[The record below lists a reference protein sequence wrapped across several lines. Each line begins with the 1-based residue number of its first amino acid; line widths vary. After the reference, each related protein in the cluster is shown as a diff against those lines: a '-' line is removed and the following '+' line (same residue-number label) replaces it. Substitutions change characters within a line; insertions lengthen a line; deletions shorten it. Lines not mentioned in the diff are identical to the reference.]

1 MLPGGVGHFLLGDGF
16 AKHLGRNS
24 EPVGHIGLHGEIHQP
39 GLPSGSAFEAAAEGC
54 RRRIAGAGH
63 FGTGAS
69 ASEPVWGVGH
79 GQAGRIGKH
88 PAGGGNANRSTAN
101 RLRHDGRERFT
112 MKKLS
117 NLCFAG
123 ALLLSHAMCAFVA
136 ANYVNITWE
145 IRYEGYSGPA
155 STACF
160 LAIPYGIAIVAC
172 LALGFYF
179 RRKNAKAPSGMAQE
193 G

>member
-1 MLPGGVGHFLLGDGF
+1 
-16 AKHLGRNS
+16 
-24 EPVGHIGLHGEIHQP
+24 
-39 GLPSGSAFEAAAEGC
+39 
-54 RRRIAGAGH
+54 
-63 FGTGAS
+63 
-69 ASEPVWGVGH
+69 
-79 GQAGRIGKH
+79 
-88 PAGGGNANRSTAN
+88 
-101 RLRHDGRERFT
+101 

-136 ANYVNITWE
+136 ANYVNMTWE
-145 IRYEGYSGPA
+145 IQYGGYSAPA

-172 LALGFYF
+172 LALAFYF

>member
-1 MLPGGVGHFLLGDGF
+1 
-16 AKHLGRNS
+16 
-24 EPVGHIGLHGEIHQP
+24 
-39 GLPSGSAFEAAAEGC
+39 
-54 RRRIAGAGH
+54 
-63 FGTGAS
+63 
-69 ASEPVWGVGH
+69 
-79 GQAGRIGKH
+79 
-88 PAGGGNANRSTAN
+88 
-101 RLRHDGRERFT
+101 

-136 ANYVNITWE
+136 ANYVNIPWE

>member
-1 MLPGGVGHFLLGDGF
+1 
-16 AKHLGRNS
+16 
-24 EPVGHIGLHGEIHQP
+24 
-39 GLPSGSAFEAAAEGC
+39 
-54 RRRIAGAGH
+54 
-63 FGTGAS
+63 
-69 ASEPVWGVGH
+69 
-79 GQAGRIGKH
+79 
-88 PAGGGNANRSTAN
+88 
-101 RLRHDGRERFT
+101 

-145 IRYEGYSGPA
+145 I
-155 STACF
+155 
-160 LAIPYGIAIVAC
+160 PYGIAIVAC